1 MRHSIQPLFTASVA
15 SNLAGVS
22 SSTLRRWESR
32 GLIAPIRE
40 GRSRRR
46 LYAWAD
52 IERAQQI
59 RYLVLHRRVPLRA
72 VRPHLRLLA
81 ARQAVRAIEIVPAR
95 GGTPLAPRVA
105 LAVPR

>member
-1 MRHSIQPLFTASVA
+1 MRAPAQPLFTASVA
-15 SNLAGVS
+15 SNLVGVS
-22 SSTLRRWESR
+22 ASTLRRWESR

-46 LYAWAD
+46 LYSWGD

-72 VRPHLRLLA
+72 VRPHLRLLT
-81 ARQAVRAIEIVPAR
+81 ARRAVRGLEILPAR
-95 GGTPLAPRVA
+95 GGTPLAPRVSIA
-105 LAVPR
+105 IPP